1 MAKANIKKHNINKS
15 KLLIKILTNIIKQIY
30 NMFVKF
36 IFERRK
42 NMAKIVQISESVIS
56 IGLDDGSIQ
65 EVRASDINFVPH
77 VGDEVEVFKSETKV
91 IVSKVQPA
99 QTNIPNG
106 GININLQNVQTSIGE
121 KSSSNTKAV
130 NKVAYCLLAF
140 FLGGI
145 GIHKFYAGKT
155 GAGILYLIFCWS
167 GIPAI
172 ISFIEF
178 IVALCKK
185 ADANG
190 NILV

>member
-1 MAKANIKKHNINKS
+1 MIFIRSKKQN
-15 KLLIKILTNIIKQIY
+15 
-30 NMFVKF
+30 
-36 IFERRK
+36 
-42 NMAKIVQISESVIS
+42 SVTS
-56 IGLDDGSIQ
+56 ATLFSL
-65 EVRASDINFVPH
+65 NL
-77 VGDEVEVFKSETKV
+77 
-91 IVSKVQPA
+91 
-99 QTNIPNG
+99 
-106 GININLQNVQTSIGE
+106 INLSY
-121 KSSSNTKAV
+121 ALLP
-130 NKVAYCLLAF
+130 CLLAF

-167 GIPAI
+167 GIPVI